1 MLYISEQTILLS
13 RSLKEAFSGNSV
25 KIVTTP
31 LLVYLRPF
39 PAPGHI
45 ATALLLFC
53 FVFSFNYYSNKRV
66 FLSCLIVARGNLFI
80 KQIFALE
87 PSLLGQIC

>member
-1 MLYISEQTILLS
+1 MLYISKHTILLS

-25 KIVTTP
+25 KILTTA
-31 LLVYLRPF
+31 LLFYLRPF

-45 ATALLLFC
+45 ATALFLFC
-53 FVFSFNYYSNKRV
+53 FVFSFKYYSNNRV
-66 FLSCLIVARGNLFI
+66 FLLCLIVARGNLFT